1 MTYMRTTAVHLMQP
15 IAGVLK
21 STPMLLMVLPLDRPF
36 RGCHIQHWPLGP
48 WGFQAF
54 LPHGAKLV

>member
-21 STPMLLMVLPLDRPF
+21 STPTLLLLLPLI
-36 RGCHIQHWPLGP
+36 CHSGAVTSSIGP
-48 WGFQAF
+48 WDLGDSRPSCHMA
-54 LPHGAKLV
+54 LN